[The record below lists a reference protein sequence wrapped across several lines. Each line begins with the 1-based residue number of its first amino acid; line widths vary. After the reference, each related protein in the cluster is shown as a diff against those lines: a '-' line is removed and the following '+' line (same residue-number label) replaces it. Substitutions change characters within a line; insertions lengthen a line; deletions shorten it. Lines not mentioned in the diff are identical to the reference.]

1 MSESNGKFCVIGLGK
16 FGFNVASNLYQN
28 GNEVIAIDL
37 NKDKVQ
43 KIADE
48 CTVPIVGDASD
59 KQFLLSHGVSE
70 VDAVFV
76 SAGDNSDMTTLITLL
91 LREIGVKRIFAKTN
105 SEEHKRIL
113 GKVGATD
120 IIFPEKDIAV
130 KLAVSLSYKNISEY
144 IPLSK
149 DFSISEIIVHPNI
162 IGKNLMELD
171 LRKKFHINIVAIKNP
186 EKDKF
191 SITVDP
197 NYRIKKDDILIVV
210 GKNVDIATFSSINY

>member
-16 FGFNVASNLYQN
+16 FGYNVASNLYKN
-28 GNEVIAIDL
+28 GNEVIAIDWD
-37 NKDKVQ
+37 KDKVQ

-59 KQFLLSHGVSE
+59 KQFLLNHGVSE

-76 SAGDNSDMTTLITLL
+76 SAGENSDMTTLITLL
-91 LREIGVKRIFAKTN
+91 LKEIGVKRIFAKTN

-113 GKVGATD
+113 DKVGATD

-130 KLAVSLSYKNISEY
+130 KLAVSLSYKNIAEY
-144 IPLSK
+144 IPLTK
-149 DFSISEIIVHPNI
+149 EFSISEVVAHEKI

-171 LRKKFHINIVAIKNP
+171 LRKKYRINIVAIKNL

-197 NYRIKKDDILIVV
+197 NYRIKKDDILILV
-210 GKNVDIATFSSINY
+210 GKNEDIEQFSAL